1 MKNNCKYTIYACY
14 LGYITQAIINNFTPL
29 LFLTLQSQYGI
40 SIRDLGLL
48 VSINFGIQILADLLS
63 PLFVKRFGY
72 RKVIVSAHVFS
83 SIGLILLGILPQFMV
98 HTYLA
103 LLIATAFN
111 AVSGGI
117 IEVLVSPI
125 TQALPGDKK
134 EQVMSLLHSF
144 YCWGHVGVVLI
155 STAFFLMVGISHW
168 YLLAIGWA
176 IIPMLNSILFS
187 KVPIYSI
194 DDVNLGVNEEK
205 SENLSLRNLVRNR
218 VFIVFVILMIC
229 SGASE
234 QGMSQWASYFAEQG
248 LRIPKAVGD
257 LLGPCL
263 FAVLMGIARLLY
275 GKYGERIRLEKFMQL
290 SAILCVGC
298 YLLTI
303 FGANPMFSLVGCALC
318 GFSVGI
324 FWPGTFSLA
333 ANALP
338 SGGTLMFAL
347 FAVAGDIGCALGPGA
362 VGFFSSSL
370 TSLKLGESTFGGIKI
385 GLLFVILFPIL
396 MLVGLQY
403 VRKRK

>member
-1 MKNNCKYTIYACY
+1 MKNNCKYTVYACY

-72 RKVIVSAHVFS
+72 RSVIVSAHIFS
-83 SIGLILLGILPQFMV
+83 AIGLSLLGVLPQLMEN
-98 HTYLA
+98 TYLA
-103 LLIATAFN
+103 LMIATAFN

-155 STAFFLMVGISHW
+155 STAFFLGVGISNW
-168 YLLAIGWA
+168 YVLAIGWSLVP
-176 IIPMLNSILFS
+176 ILNSILFS

-194 DDVNLGVNEEK
+194 DVIDVGVNEEK
-205 SENLSLRNLVRNR
+205 SENLSLRTLVRNPM
-218 VFIVFVILMIC
+218 FLVFVVLMIC

-234 QGMSQWASYFAEQG
+234 QAMSQWASYFAEQG
-248 LRIPKAVGD
+248 LQIPKAVGD

-275 GKYGERIRLEKFMQL
+275 GKYGDRIRLDKFMLL
-290 SAILCVGC
+290 SAVLCIGC
-298 YLLTI
+298 YLLTV
-303 FGANPMFSLVGCALC
+303 FGSNPMLSLIGCAVC

-338 SGGTLMFAL
+338 TGGTLMFAL

-370 TSLKLGESTFGGIKI
+370 KSIQLGTSTFSGIKI
-385 GLLFVILFPIL
+385 GLLFMILFPIL
-396 MLVGLQY
+396 MMIGLQY
-403 VRKRK
+403 IRKRK